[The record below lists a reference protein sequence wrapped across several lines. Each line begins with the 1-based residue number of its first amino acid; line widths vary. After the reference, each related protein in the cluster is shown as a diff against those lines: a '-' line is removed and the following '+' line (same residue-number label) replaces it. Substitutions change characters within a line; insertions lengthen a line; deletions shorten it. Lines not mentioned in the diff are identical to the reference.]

1 MEHAI
6 ITAVIES
13 VSLLDTLAL
22 NIRCSQ
28 LYSHSVWKLARER
41 EREERERER
50 ERERETNRHTY
61 TQRERKRTRVR
72 KWKYNTWKACVN
84 YGIIETNYVIFVML
98 TVTREICLRY
108 MI

>member
-1 MEHAI
+1 MEHDI

-41 EREERERER
+41 ERERER
-50 ERERETNRHTY
+50 NRHTY